1 MTHSM
6 NTNEKLRRW
15 RQRNRI
21 DEASLAH
28 ALGLDPGQ
36 AADLIDGRTPFSA
49 QTAGR
54 FLIRFGPSAAMEIFG
69 GADGS
74 ASE

>member
-1 MTHSM
+1 M

-28 ALGLDPGQ
+28 VLGLDPGQ
-36 AADLIDGRTPFSA
+36 TADLIDGRAPFSA
-49 QTAGR
+49 QAAGR
-54 FLIRFGPSAAMEIFG
+54 FLVCFGSSAAMEVFG
-69 GADGS
+69 GADLS